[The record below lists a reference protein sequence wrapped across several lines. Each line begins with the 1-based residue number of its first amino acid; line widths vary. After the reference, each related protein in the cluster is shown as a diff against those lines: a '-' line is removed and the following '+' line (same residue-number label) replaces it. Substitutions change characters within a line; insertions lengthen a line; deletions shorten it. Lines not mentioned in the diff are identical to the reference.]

1 MAVAEQPSSKPATI
15 TVRVR
20 AILLG
25 GLVLLIL
32 AGVGYA
38 VHWLTG
44 LRPLQV
50 GSGALAQPG
59 MRVVKGTNNSTNT
72 GPPVYRWTAGG
83 RVIYTTEILNTSS
96 LPIRV
101 DGLEQAAYRGFFE
114 PTGAPTLSLP
124 GPPPGTFNFQNARPF
139 HPVTIH
145 AGGSA
150 WVVFTFRPSPYFCTH
165 FNPGAAASVEETESV
180 DLKTT
185 VLGFVNG
192 TQRIPLDPPL
202 WMKAPSAKDCGR

>member
-1 MAVAEQPSSKPATI
+1 MAVAEQPSSTPATI

-20 AILLG
+20 TVVIGVLA
-25 GLVLLIL
+25 LLIL
-32 AGVGYA
+32 AGVVYA
-38 VHWLTG
+38 VHWVTG
-44 LRPLQV
+44 LQPLQV
-50 GSGALAQPG
+50 GSGADGHPG
-59 MRVVKGTNNSTNT
+59 MRVLEGTNNSPT

-83 RVIYTTEILNTSS
+83 RVIYTTEIVNTSS
-96 LPIRV
+96 LPMRV
-101 DGLEQAAYRGFFE
+101 DGLEQAAYRGVFG
-114 PTGAPTLSLP
+114 PTATPTLSLP
-124 GPPPGTFNFQNARPF
+124 GPPPNTFNFQNARPF

-150 WVVFTFRPSPYFCTH
+150 WVIFTFRPSPYFCTH
-165 FNPGAAASVEETESV
+165 FNPGAAASAEETESV